1 MKENKVDKNEIIF
14 LFMFGIFAVI
24 LAIVLRKDI
33 SKYPE
38 TGKVANVEKTENGYM
53 VEFITS
59 NGNIFLYEAEDGD
72 IYTGELYSLLMDS
85 NYTDDTVK
93 DDKILEIRYCNY

>member
-1 MKENKVDKNEIIF
+1 MKENKIDKNEIIF

-33 SKYPE
+33 SKYAE

-59 NGNIFLYEAEDGD
+59 NGNVYMFEAEDGD

-85 NYTDDTVK
+85 NYTNDTVK
-93 DDKILEIRYCNY
+93 DDKILEIKYCNY